1 MSDGHGSGR
10 SWTTFEAIRE
20 HYLARAKSQG
30 IERPVLFIMSHASR
44 PGQAVYSA
52 LAGKEIPP
60 APAGA
65 GGEEFGPAEV
75 ADLGDAARLLRRHAD
90 AAGALAAD
98 FLEDP
103 ALAADWWLVLL
114 TARQL
119 GLAGWDGDARVAG
132 VWWPYDQVSRSV
144 QAPTKMAADDGPC
157 MMTLASGGDQFFE
170 VFGRTGLDVAGAGIL
185 VALASDFPGFTDIP
199 DPLNGDRPVRAR
211 VTRELVRGFLANVYR
226 DQPHQVAEA
235 VRSLQKGEPAKA
247 DWLLRVMRNE
257 PGLLELYRAVRFE
270 LAGEEGA

>member
-1 MSDGHGSGR
+1 MSDDHGSGR
-10 SWTTFEAIRE
+10 SWTTFDAIRA
-20 HYLARAKSQG
+20 HYLARASSRG
-30 IERPVLFIMSHASR
+30 IERPVLFILGQASR

-52 LAGKEIPP
+52 LTGKQMPP

-75 ADLGDAARLLRRHAD
+75 ADLGDAARLLRLHAD

-103 ALAADWWLVLL
+103 AVAADWWLVLL
-114 TARQL
+114 TAHQL
-119 GLAGWDGDARVAG
+119 GLAGWSGEARVAG

-144 QAPTKMAADDGPC
+144 QAPSKMAEDEGPC
-157 MMTLASGGDQFFE
+157 MTTLATSGDRLFD

-185 VALASDFPGFTDIP
+185 VALALAFPGFTEIP
-199 DPLNGDRPVRAR
+199 DPENGFQPVRAR
-211 VTRELVRGFLANVYR
+211 VTREWVRGFLGNVYK

-235 VRSLQKGEPAKA
+235 VRALKKTEPAKA
-247 DWLLRVMRNE
+247 DWLLRVMRND
-257 PGLLELYRAVRFE
+257 PGLLELYRDVRRE
-270 LAGEEGA
+270 LTGEQAE